1 MRISKKQA
9 VQVHPVPSMAVT
21 PKGPFPRE
29 LFKEPEIIDDYTPE
43 YAEDGANFPLG
54 ATVQN
59 NFKPPK
65 FLRCALCL
73 VRVLETETENHICED

>member
-9 VQVHPVPSMAVT
+9 VQVHPVPQRAMD

-29 LFKEPEIIDDYTPE
+29 LFDEPEIVYNYESE

-54 ATVQN
+54 ATAQN
-59 NFKPPK
+59 EFKPPK
-65 FLRCALCL
+65 YLRCALCL
-73 VRVLETETENHICED
+73 ARVMETETENHTCED